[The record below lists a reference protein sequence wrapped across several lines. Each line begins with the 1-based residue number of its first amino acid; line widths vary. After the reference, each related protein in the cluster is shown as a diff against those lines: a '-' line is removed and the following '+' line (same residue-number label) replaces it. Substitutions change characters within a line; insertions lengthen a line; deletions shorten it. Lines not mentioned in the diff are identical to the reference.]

1 MPSMNTRNLLHPLA
15 ALLFTIA
22 VAAAGPVNTRPPSQL
37 DETGRFIFFSV
48 LEGLY
53 EDGVSTEDAAQILLR
68 KEKQNYFHF
77 IYSCPIC
84 NPTIWALETYR
95 SRPRSFYGLKHEG
108 GTFGPGLS
116 AAQRKQLHSDIPNE
130 RLAVINELVRT
141 WMERRMN
148 NLQLSQHARAQ
159 LLDALEKKRQEG
171 MEALERFRKLEHG
184 AAFGVAEAAPAYADL
199 KECAVCNAAVGKSM
213 ALPAARKAK

>member
-1 MPSMNTRNLLHPLA
+1 MNTRTLLRPLTVLLLA
-15 ALLFTIA
+15 AALA
-22 VAAAGPVNTRPPSQL
+22 APAAAPGNTRPSSQL
-37 DETGRFIFFSV
+37 DETGRFIFYSV

-68 KEKQNYFHF
+68 KEKQTYFHF

-95 SRPRSFYGLKHEG
+95 ARPQNFYGLKHEG
-108 GTFGPGLS
+108 GTFGAGLS
-116 AAQRKQLHSDIPNE
+116 AAQRRQLHSDDPDE

-148 NLQLSQHARAQ
+148 NLQLSKRDREK
-159 LLDALEKKRQEG
+159 LTDALEKKRQEG
-171 MEALERFRKLEHG
+171 MEALERFRKQEHG
-184 AAFGVAEAAPAYADL
+184 AAFGVAQAAPAYAGL
-199 KECAVCNAAVGKSM
+199 KECAICNAAVGKSM
-213 ALPAARKAK
+213 QFPAGRKEK